1 MRSVRFSTAL
11 ALLALLFMASVACE
25 SGAATPSEGEISPLA
40 PTVDLEASSSN
51 SASSDDQDDQQI
63 SEDTAAQSDDSPV
76 IEEVSVNTDDDG
88 PETEDSIADSSTPE
102 AKETTESGDDESALE
117 SDDVDDAESK
127 SVEGSSD
134 SDAPEPDKASSDDDS
149 AKADEDGMG
158 PIPAQMN
165 QAKAM
170 RRLWPKKPALT
181 MSVATKP
188 HPEANEASGDG
199 DKSDAEPVK
208 SVAVTDDSEQEVI
221 LDYALTLEG
230 NPLNPFDALFIRAAW
245 QKNLDAA
252 HVESEC
258 PAITPVEFP
267 EGYYTGSLIDTHL
280 HMPPISDEF
289 GGDSDNVQSDVTGV
303 DAAFYNSIAQDDRP
317 VLGVTVTVD
326 QIACTLKHEGTI
338 QAFTFFPVYQDSP
351 SALIDSAYKSVE
363 RHGALFVPYIQSTN
377 STTSGVNGEV
387 LQQML
392 EIRPDFFAGLGEIGD
407 SPTDPVNLP
416 LDDPFYSSAFETAKA
431 NGLPVYFHPGVGDHE
446 NLERALQSFP
456 EIIFIVHADFIRP

>member
-1 MRSVRFSTAL
+1 
-11 ALLALLFMASVACE
+11 VAE
-25 SGAATPSEGEISPLA
+25 ET
-40 PTVDLEASSSN
+40 
-51 SASSDDQDDQQI
+51 SADDVSSD
-63 SEDTAAQSDDSPV
+63 
-76 IEEVSVNTDDDG
+76 
-88 PETEDSIADSSTPE
+88 
-102 AKETTESGDDESALE
+102 
-117 SDDVDDAESK
+117 
-127 SVEGSSD
+127 
-134 SDAPEPDKASSDDDS
+134 KA
-149 AKADEDGMG
+149 
-158 PIPAQMN
+158 
-165 QAKAM
+165 
-170 RRLWPKKPALT
+170 T
-181 MSVATKP
+181 
-188 HPEANEASGDG
+188 PEANEASGDG

-230 NPLNPFDALFIRAAW
+230 NPLNPFEALFIRAAW

-416 LDDPFYSSAFETAKA
+416 PDDPFYSSAFETAKA

>member
-1 MRSVRFSTAL
+1 
-11 ALLALLFMASVACE
+11 
-25 SGAATPSEGEISPLA
+25 
-40 PTVDLEASSSN
+40 
-51 SASSDDQDDQQI
+51 
-63 SEDTAAQSDDSPV
+63 
-76 IEEVSVNTDDDG
+76 
-88 PETEDSIADSSTPE
+88 
-102 AKETTESGDDESALE
+102 
-117 SDDVDDAESK
+117 
-127 SVEGSSD
+127 
-134 SDAPEPDKASSDDDS
+134 
-149 AKADEDGMG
+149 
-158 PIPAQMN
+158 
-165 QAKAM
+165 
-170 RRLWPKKPALT
+170 

-188 HPEANEASGDG
+188 HPEANEVSGDG

-351 SALIDSAYKSVE
+351 SALIDLAYKSVNDTG
-363 RHGALFVPYIQSTN
+363 HSLFR
-377 STTSGVNGEV
+377 TS
-387 LQQML
+387 
-392 EIRPDFFAGLGEIGD
+392 
-407 SPTDPVNLP
+407 SPLTALP
-416 LDDPFYSSAFETAKA
+416 LASTERFCNKCWKSDQTSSQ
-431 NGLPVYFHPGVGDHE
+431 GLEKSAIHRPIPSTFRPTTRFTQVR
-446 NLERALQSFP
+446 LRLQRQTGFRCTSTP
-456 EIIFIVHADFIRP
+456 AWGITRISSGRCSRSLK